1 MGHITDSKS
10 YLVPLIDRLN
20 QYPIGLVD
28 NEILRKMLAI
38 LFTEEEAYVGS
49 KFPLMEATLDDL
61 IRKTGYDGEK
71 LLPILE
77 TMADKGIIMDMPYGD
92 EVYYLL
98 MPGVIGFIEFTFMKN
113 RTDIPMDEVAR
124 LMSEYFHW
132 DHEEGQAKEFF
143 GSKTQ
148 LTRSLPYEEHIP
160 VTSEIVS
167 YDSAREIIM
176 KTKYGAVSMCYC
188 RHKREHEG
196 KSCKKGAPV
205 KGTCITLGRGS
216 EFLVRRGFAEKKSKA
231 ELLEILKMAEDLRL
245 THTTDN
251 IRNKPTFICNCC
263 GCCCEIMSG
272 VQAGYYKG
280 VNKTPYIAVVD
291 QDECD
296 YCGECFTA
304 CNVKAIGLDKAAS
317 NSNGRV
323 SMVKSEVCLGCGACI
338 AACEKG
344 ALSLIP
350 RGDYQLPPKTKR
362 NMFMKIAY
370 EKGRLGPL
378 LTTRVKKKLGMKI

>member
-1 MGHITDSKS
+1 MGHIADSKTN
-10 YLVPLIDRLN
+10 LVPLIDRLN

-28 NEILRKMLAI
+28 NEILREMLSI

-49 KFPLMEATLDDL
+49 KFPLMEATLDEM
-61 IRKTGYDGEK
+61 IERTGYPGEK
-71 LLPILE
+71 LVPILE
-77 TMADKGIIMDMPYGD
+77 SMADKGIIMDLPYGD
-92 EVYYLL
+92 KIYYLL

-113 RTDIPMDEVAR
+113 RTDIPMEKVAR

-132 DHEEGQAKEFF
+132 DEKDGQAKEFF

-160 VTSEIVS
+160 VNSEIVS
-167 YDSAREIIM
+167 FDSAKEIIM
-176 KTKYGAVSMCYC
+176 NAKYGAVSMCYC

-205 KGTCITLGRGS
+205 EGICISLGRGS
-216 EFLVRRGFAEKKSKA
+216 EFLVRRGFAKQKTKE
-231 ELLEILKMAEDLRL
+231 ELLEILTMAEDLHL
-245 THTTDN
+245 THITDN
-251 IRNKPTFICNCC
+251 IRHYPTFICNCC
-263 GCCCEIMSG
+263 GCCCEIMAG

-280 VNKTPYIAVVD
+280 VNKTPYIAIVD
-291 QDECD
+291 QDICD

-304 CNVKAIGLDKAAS
+304 CNVKAIGLDRAS
-317 NSNGRV
+317 STGNGRV

-338 AACEKG
+338 SACEKG

-350 RGDYQLPPKTKR
+350 RSDYVTPPKTKAR
-362 NMFMKIAY
+362 MFSKIAW

-378 LTTRVKKKLGMKI
+378 VATRVKKKLGMKY